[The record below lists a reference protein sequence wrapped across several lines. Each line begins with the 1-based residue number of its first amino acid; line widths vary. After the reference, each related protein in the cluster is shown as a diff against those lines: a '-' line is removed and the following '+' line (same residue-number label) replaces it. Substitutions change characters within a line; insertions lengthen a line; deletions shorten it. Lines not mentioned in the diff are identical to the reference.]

1 MDEKHR
7 ALRTRLQKMAPRRA
21 TEYVA
26 AFELKAHEAFCI
38 VECDVRGRSCQ
49 QVADTLH
56 ASQEYV
62 KKCRRNGYGK
72 IIDAVNN
79 Q

>member
-1 MDEKHR
+1 MDPLHR
-7 ALRTRLQKMAPRRA
+7 ELRTRLQRMAPRRA
-21 TEYVA
+21 TEYIA

-38 VECDVRGRSCQ
+38 VECDVKGRSCQ
-49 QVADTLH
+49 QVADALY
-56 ASQEYV
+56 ASPEYV

-72 IIDAVNN
+72 IIDSVNN

>member
-7 ALRTRLQKMAPRRA
+7 ALRTRLQNMAPRRA

-49 QVADTLH
+49 QVADALH

>member
-1 MDEKHR
+1 MDPLHLE
-7 ALRTRLQKMAPRRA
+7 LRTRIRTMAPQRA
-21 TEYVA
+21 TAYVA
-26 AFELKAHEAFCI
+26 AFELNGHETFCI

-56 ASQEYV
+56 ASPEYV

-72 IIDAVNN
+72 ILDAVNN